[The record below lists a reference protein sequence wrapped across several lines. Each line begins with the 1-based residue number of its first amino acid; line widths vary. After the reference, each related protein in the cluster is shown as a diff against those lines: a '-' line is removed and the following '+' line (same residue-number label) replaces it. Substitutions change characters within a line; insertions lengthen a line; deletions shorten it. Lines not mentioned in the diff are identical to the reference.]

1 MPKFNSA
8 ISRIFIVLA
17 AMVLLQSNQAKAQPE
32 PMLVDGIIAIV
43 ANRIVLQSDLEEQ
56 FTQYAQSGNTVN
68 ENTRCKLFEELLFQ
82 QLLVNQA
89 KIDSLEV
96 SEEEIQNEI
105 NRRLQFFVQQVGSE
119 KKLEEFY
126 GKPIVEIKAEFHDLI
141 EDQLYVQRM
150 QGEITSSVTVTPKE
164 VKEFYKNIPQDSLPY
179 INSEVEIAQIVV
191 EPPVSE
197 AEKQATI
204 NRLEGFRKRIME
216 GEDFGTLA
224 YLYSEDPGSA
234 KRNGELGFLTRG
246 QLVPQFAAAAFS
258 LQPGEVSEVVETEYG
273 FHIIQM
279 IERKG
284 QKLNARH
291 ILVTPEITPED
302 MVAAK
307 NKLDSIRMQ
316 ITQIDTVTFA
326 DMAKQYSDDEQSK
339 QSGGKMMNM
348 ATGEPKFQMDEL
360 NQIDPGLFFVMD
372 KMEPGDIS
380 KPVLKQNDDGSK
392 VYRIVKLLS
401 ISEPHRANLKDDY
414 ERIQQAAR
422 SEKENKI
429 IAEWMA
435 NKIKSTYVKIDEE
448 YNTCSYDYD
457 WIKN

>member
-8 ISRIFIVLA
+8 ISYILIVLA
-17 AMVLLQSNQAKAQPE
+17 AMLLLQSNQAKAQPE
-32 PMLVDGIIAIV
+32 PMPIDGIIAIV

-56 FTQYAQSGNTVN
+56 FTQFAQSGNTVN

-89 KIDSLEV
+89 KVDSLQV

-126 GKPIVEIKAEFHDLI
+126 GKSIVEIKAEFHDLI

-204 NRLEGFRKRIME
+204 DRLEGFRKRIIE

-307 NKLDSIRMQ
+307 NMLDSIRMQ
-316 ITQIDTVTFA
+316 ITSIDTITFA
-326 DMAKQYSDDEQSK
+326 DMAKKYSDDEQSK

-422 SEKENKI
+422 AEKENKI
-429 IAEWMA
+429 IADWMA

-457 WIKN
+457 WLKN